1 MLIIHLWKNI
11 FNKINKVNEPI
22 NKLILY
28 FFLLGVFTF
37 IFNFFM
43 LFLWGYSAMRQMN
56 NLKIKYFEL
65 ILNQDQNWFD
75 ENNSYEFSTKIQSQ
89 LEQIELGLGDRF
101 SQIILMLAEIL
112 SGFTAGFMTSW
123 KLTLIVCSSFPIII
137 ISILTSDY
145 FSEKL
150 VLISKELNEKAG
162 GISEELLYNIKTV
175 TSFCNFEYELNR
187 YNQLI
192 DEMNKYEQKRIL
204 IEAVAYGLL
213 YIASYTSIGISFLV
227 ARKLIIEKETYN
239 GGDIITVLM
248 TVLNVIYSVSGL
260 GPNIQ
265 IIQKSCLAESDY
277 FILLSK

>member
-1 MLIIHLWKNI
+1 MLIIHLWNNI
-11 FNKINKVNEPI
+11 FNKINKVNEPV

-37 IFNFFM
+37 ISNFFM

-123 KLTLIVCSSFPIII
+123 KLTLIV
-137 ISILTSDY
+137 T
-145 FSEKL
+145 
-150 VLISKELNEKAG
+150 
-162 GISEELLYNIKTV
+162 
-175 TSFCNFEYELNR
+175 NFE
-187 YNQLI
+187 
-192 DEMNKYEQKRIL
+192 KK
-204 IEAVAYGLL
+204 
-213 YIASYTSIGISFLV
+213 IS
-227 ARKLIIEKETYN
+227 
-239 GGDIITVLM
+239 
-248 TVLNVIYSVSGL
+248 VI
-260 GPNIQ
+260 
-265 IIQKSCLAESDY
+265 
-277 FILLSK
+277 F

>member
-11 FNKINKVNEPI
+11 FNKINKVNEPV

-37 IFNFFM
+37 ISNFFM

-123 KLTLIVCSSFPIII
+123 KLTLILINYLTYYMFFFSHYNYISFDFRLFFRK
-137 ISILTSDY
+137 ISFDI
-145 FSEKL
+145 
-150 VLISKELNEKAG
+150 
-162 GISEELLYNIKTV
+162 
-175 TSFCNFEYELNR
+175 
-187 YNQLI
+187 
-192 DEMNKYEQKRIL
+192 KRI
-204 IEAVAYGLL
+204 
-213 YIASYTSIGISFLV
+213 
-227 ARKLIIEKETYN
+227 K
-239 GGDIITVLM
+239 
-248 TVLNVIYSVSGL
+248 
-260 GPNIQ
+260 
-265 IIQKSCLAESDY
+265 
-277 FILLSK
+277 